1 MSAPSTSNQPCAE
14 NADEA
19 RHIVIVGGGPAAHR
33 LTEALVARELPGTRI
48 SVFTEEASAPYDRV
62 GLSKRFTDHD
72 DDLLL
77 GESDLWDTPWVALH
91 TSTAVTSLDTTAQT
105 ATTSDGA
112 TVAYDELVLAT
123 GSSAPRPSFEQ
134 PGQAEQTE
142 GTEHTEHVAV
152 YRTLDDVDWLR
163 LRVAQLAKELG
174 RTPRCAVIGGGLLG
188 LEAAGGLRSLG
199 AEVTVVHS
207 KPWLMNAQLDEFGGR
222 TLNRL
227 LEKEGYDLHCGER
240 PTGLQIHDQAPDA
253 DAAPTSEASTAV
265 SEAPTSEASSPSS
278 PPRSSLTFPHMES
291 VEADLVVAA
300 IGISA
305 RDELAREAGLELGHR
320 GGAAIDAACATSAEH
335 VWAIGEVACFEG
347 TCMGLVAPA
356 NEMAE
361 VVADRLA
368 GGAAEFGGF
377 DTAAKLKL
385 AGMDVASF
393 GDGFAETEGALEV
406 VYADPTGGIYQKL
419 VVSEDAR
426 TLLGGIFVGDA
437 SPYSSLRP
445 LLGRELPAEPGAFL
459 SAAGGEVAELEL
471 PDDAQVCSCK
481 DICAGTLRQA
491 VAGDG
496 TNPPC
501 ADVGALKKCT
511 KVGTQ
516 CGSCLPMA
524 KKIMEKEMVSQ
535 GMEVSHALCE
545 HFDLSRAGLFEAVRA
560 TELSSFS
567 EIIERFGS
575 PKDPSLNFGCDICK
589 PVVASVLAAQH
600 DEYILEGGRG
610 GLQDTND
617 RAMANMQKDGTYS
630 VVPRVPAGE
639 ITPTKLAVIAE
650 VAQEFDLYTKITGAQ
665 RIDMFGARL
674 EQLPL
679 IWKRLVD
686 AGFESGQAYGK
697 ALRNVKSCVGSTW
710 CRYGVQDSVAMAI
723 HLELRYRGLRSPH
736 KLKFGVS
743 GCARECAEARGK
755 DVGVIATSE
764 GWNLY
769 VGGNGGATPAHAQ
782 LLAKDLDDET
792 LLRYIDRYIIYYVRT
807 ADRLQRTARWMEELP
822 GGVDHV
828 HDVVVT
834 DTLGIAEDLEAAM
847 AQHVGRY
854 EDEWAATLRD
864 PERLRRFRSFVN
876 APDAPDTGLAYVVER
891 DQRRPATQEE
901 RDAAAADEDGGPVL
915 LSGPRIPL
923 RSSTTADSHQPAGA
937 GS

>member
-1 MSAPSTSNQPCAE
+1 MSAPSTATPTPSDAE
-14 NADEA
+14 T
-19 RHIVIVGGGPAAHR
+19 RHIVVVGGGPAAHR
-33 LTEALVARELPGTRI
+33 LTEALVSRELPGTRI
-48 SVFTEEASAPYDRV
+48 SVFTEEMLPPYDRV
-62 GLSKRFTDHD
+62 ALSKRFEID

-77 GESDLWDTPWVALH
+77 GEPALWEHPTVTLH
-91 TSTAVTSLDTTAQT
+91 TGRSVTALDVAAQRITTA
-105 ATTSDGA
+105 DGE
-112 TVAYDELVLAT
+112 TQGYDELVLAT
-123 GSSAPRPSFEQ
+123 GSSAPRPRLA
-134 PGQAEQTE
+134 GAEE
-142 GTEHTEHVAV
+142 IAV

-163 LRVAQLAKELG
+163 QRVADLAVELG
-174 RTPRCAVIGGGLLG
+174 RTPQCAVIGGGLLG
-188 LEAAGGLRSLG
+188 LEAAGGLKGLG
-199 AEVTVVHS
+199 AQVTVVHS

-240 PTGLQIHDQAPDA
+240 PAGLEIR
-253 DAAPTSEASTAV
+253 DAAAAGAGRSA
-265 SEAPTSEASSPSS
+265 APQ
-278 PPRSSLTFPHMES
+278 PRYALTFPAMDT
-291 VEADLVVAA
+291 VEADLIVAA

-305 RDELAREAGLELGHR
+305 RDELAREAGLDIGSR
-320 GGAAIDAACATSAEH
+320 GGAVIDATCATSAPH
-335 VWAIGEVACFEG
+335 VWAIGEVACFEDI
-347 TCMGLVAPA
+347 CMGLVAPA
-356 NEMAE
+356 NAMAE

-368 GGAAEFGGF
+368 GGAAEFDGF

-393 GDGFAETEGALEV
+393 GDGFAETDGALEV
-406 VYADPTGGIYQKL
+406 VYADPAGGVYQKL
-419 VVSEDAR
+419 VVSEDAK
-426 TLLGGIFVGDA
+426 TLLGGTFVGDA

-459 SAAGGEVAELEL
+459 SAAGGEVADLDL

-481 DICAGTLRQA
+481 DICAGTIRKA
-491 VAGDG
+491 VVGDG
-496 TNPPC
+496 VAPPC
-501 ADVGALKKCT
+501 ADIGALKSCT

-524 KKIMEKEMVSQ
+524 KKIMEKEMVAQ
-535 GMEVSHALCE
+535 GMEVSTALCE
-545 HFDLSRAGLFEAVRA
+545 HFGLSRAGLFEAVQA
-560 TELSSFS
+560 TGLTSFA
-567 EIIERFGS
+567 EIIERFGTPADAS
-575 PKDPSLNFGCDICK
+575 VNFGCDICK
-589 PVVASVLAAQH
+589 PVIASVLAAQH
-600 DEYILEGGRG
+600 DEYILDGGRG
-610 GLQDTND
+610 TLQDTND
-617 RAMANMQKDGTYS
+617 RALANMQKDGTYS

-639 ITPTKLAVIAE
+639 ITPEKLAVIAE

-679 IWKRLVD
+679 IWKRLVE

-723 HLELRYRGLRSPH
+723 ELEMRYRGLRSPH

-769 VGGNGGATPAHAQ
+769 VGGNGGATPAHAE

-828 HDVVVT
+828 HDVVVK

-847 AQHVGRY
+847 ATHVGRY

-864 PERLRRFRSFVN
+864 PEKLRRFRSFVN

-891 DQRRPATQEE
+891 DQRRPATAEE
-901 RDAAAADEDGGPVL
+901 VEAAAAGEGPVL
-915 LSGPRIPL
+915 LSGPRIPVRQDGGEPAAAAAQPVGV
-923 RSSTTADSHQPAGA
+923 RS
-937 GS
+937 

>member
-1 MSAPSTSNQPCAE
+1 MSAPSTASPNPTDA
-14 NADEA
+14 AP

-33 LTEALVARELPGTRI
+33 LTEALVSRELPGTRI
-48 SVFTEEASAPYDRV
+48 SVFTEEALPPYDRV
-62 GLSKRFTDHD
+62 GLSKRFATD

-77 GESDLWDTPWVALH
+77 GEPGLWESPSLTLH
-91 TSTAVTSLDTTAQT
+91 TSRAVTGLDTAAQT
-105 ATTSDGA
+105 ITTADGE
-112 TVAYDELVLAT
+112 TLGYDELVLAT
-123 GSSAPRPSFEQ
+123 GSSAPRPGLE
-134 PGQAEQTE
+134 GAEQI
-142 GTEHTEHVAV
+142 AV

-163 LRVAQLAKELG
+163 LRVAELGVELG
-174 RTPRCAVIGGGLLG
+174 RTPKCAVIGGGLLG
-188 LEAAGGLRSLG
+188 LEAAGGLKGLG

-207 KPWLMNAQLDEFGGR
+207 KRWLMNAQLDEFGGR

-240 PTGLQIHDQAPDA
+240 PAGLEIR
-253 DAAPTSEASTAV
+253 DAAAETSA
-265 SEAPTSEASSPSS
+265 APGAGSAQ
-278 PPRSSLTFPHMES
+278 PRYALTFPTLDT
-291 VEADLVVAA
+291 VEADLIVAA
-300 IGISA
+300 IGITA
-305 RDELAREAGLELGHR
+305 RDELARDAGLQLGSR
-320 GGAAIDAACATSAEH
+320 GGAVIDATCATSADH
-335 VWAIGEVACFEG
+335 VWAIGEVACFEDI
-347 TCMGLVAPA
+347 CMGLVAPA
-356 NEMAE
+356 NAMAE

-368 GGAAEFGGF
+368 GGAAEFDGF

-406 VYADPTGGIYQKL
+406 VYADPADGVYQKL
-419 VVSEDAR
+419 VVSDDAR

-459 SAAGGEVAELEL
+459 SAAGGDVAELEL

-481 DICAGTLRQA
+481 DICAGTLRKA

-496 TNPPC
+496 ATPPC
-501 ADVGALKKCT
+501 ADIGALKKCT

-524 KKIMEKEMVSQ
+524 KKIMEKEMVAQ

-545 HFDLSRAGLFEAVRA
+545 HFDLSRAELFEAVQA
-560 TELSSFS
+560 TGLSSFT
-567 EIIERFGS
+567 EIIERFGT
-575 PKDPSLNFGCDICK
+575 PADPSVNFGCDICK
-589 PVVASVLAAQH
+589 PVIASVLAAQH
-600 DEYILEGGRG
+600 DEYILDGGRG
-610 GLQDTND
+610 ALQDTND
-617 RAMANMQKDGTYS
+617 RALANMQKDGTYS

-639 ITPTKLAVIAE
+639 ITPAKLAAIAE

-674 EQLPL
+674 EQLPM
-679 IWKRLVD
+679 IWRKLVD

-723 HLELRYRGLRSPH
+723 ELEMRYRGLRSPH

-769 VGGNGGATPAHAQ
+769 VGGNGGATPAHAE

-822 GGVDHV
+822 GGVEHI
-828 HDVVVT
+828 HDVVVK
-834 DTLGIAEDLEAAM
+834 DTLGVAEDLEAAM
-847 AQHVGRY
+847 ATHVDRY

-864 PERLRRFRSFVN
+864 PEKLRRFRSFVN
-876 APDAPDTGLAYVVER
+876 APDAPDTGLAYVLER
-891 DQRRPATQEE
+891 DQRRPATEEE
-901 RDAAAADEDGGPVL
+901 RVAAAAGEGPVL
-915 LSGPRIPL
+915 LSGPRIPVRESFAL
-923 RSSTTADSHQPAGA
+923 SRTDVARADVTPAGVP
-937 GS
+937 S